1 MKARIPQISS
11 KLIKDL
17 PLMDM
22 GKFNLFLK
30 MVTEEYKLK
39 ADQVEILRLRLL
51 ADDKE
56 FERVWWNYKN
66 KSSNFSGG
74 VDQFKFMLQDLLN

>member
-1 MKARIPQISS
+1 MKARIPKISF

-30 MVTEEYKLK
+30 MVTEEYKLN
-39 ADQVEILRLRLL
+39 ADQAEILRLRLL